1 MRPFHRPSLRTGILI
16 LVASLVGEA
25 VGGARVNA
33 PGDTTADL
41 AELWVEPET
50 ERDLYHGPGGRAMAP
65 DPAVRYQVVSVKI
78 GGFSEGYDVRD
89 PSGREWSA
97 KFPPEASPEVVAS
110 RLHWGLGFHQPPIYL
125 LREWHA
131 DGASAPNPQ
140 LPARFR
146 EEEPDFHG
154 LEEQDSWA
162 YGDNPFQGTRALTGL
177 LVLQVMLANS
187 DLKPSN
193 NSIYT
198 LDEPLEG
205 AGRWYVARDIGHT
218 FGRTGVFESP
228 RGDVEAYES
237 TGFIREVEG
246 TRVLLDYAGRHSE
259 LFTEVT
265 VDDVRWICERLA
277 RLTEQQ
283 WQDAFRAGGYEPGM
297 AARFIRKLKS
307 KVSDGLA
314 LPAAPSASSPTSG
327 ARAVPAD
334 RADNRERQ
342 S

>member
-1 MRPFHRPSLRTGILI
+1 MRRLHRPILRAGILF
-16 LVASLVGEA
+16 LAASLVGHG
-25 VGGARVNA
+25 VVGARADA
-33 PGDTTADL
+33 PADATADL
-41 AELWVEPET
+41 AELWIEPET
-50 ERDLYHGPGGRAMAP
+50 ERDLYHGPGGVAMAP
-65 DPAVRYQVVSVKI
+65 DPDVRYQVVSVKV

-131 DGASAPNPQ
+131 DGASDPNPQ

-154 LEEQDSWA
+154 LQKQDSWA
-162 YGDNPFQGTRALTGL
+162 YGDNPFQGTRALAGL
-177 LVLQVMLANS
+177 LVLQVMLGNS

-198 LDEPLEG
+198 LDEPREG

-237 TGFIREVEG
+237 TGFIRSVEG
-246 TRVLLDYAGRHSE
+246 SRVLLDYAGRHSE
-259 LFTEVT
+259 LFAEIT

-277 RLTEQQ
+277 RLTERQ
-283 WQDAFRAGGYEPGM
+283 WQDAFRAGGYEP
-297 AARFIRKLKS
+297 ATATRFVRKLTS
-307 KVSDGLA
+307 KISDGLA
-314 LPAAPSASSPTSG
+314 LPAPPSESPPTSG

-334 RADNRERQ
+334 RADTRERQ
-342 S
+342 P